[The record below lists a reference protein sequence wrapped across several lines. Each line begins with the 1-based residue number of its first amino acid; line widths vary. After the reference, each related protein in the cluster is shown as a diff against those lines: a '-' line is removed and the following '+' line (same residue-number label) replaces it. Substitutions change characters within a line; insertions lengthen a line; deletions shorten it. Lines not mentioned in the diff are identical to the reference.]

1 MRPEDWAE
9 RNDGLL
15 NAEAK
20 ENGGLSRDQIKRRRS
35 TDRYRAV
42 RRNVD
47 AIAGAPQT
55 WKQQVRAVA
64 LTCGSRVMIAHC
76 TAARLLGATV
86 EDDGTIHVMGS
97 ISRMVRLQGVTCH
110 RSTTLEEGDL
120 VYRDGIACT
129 SPLRTVIDMSG
140 ALSVSALGKLVD
152 QFLRTHQLELEVLRE
167 RVGRLRP
174 APGRSMKKLRIILA
188 ARIPGYG
195 AGESDLE
202 GRIARI
208 IDRAGLERPAHQH
221 RVRYDA
227 NRYRIDFAWP
237 DRKLYLE
244 GNGFGFHRLSSDLD
258 KDAMRQNELVLDG
271 WTPIEIT
278 WRMSDALIAETIRRF
293 LCRV

>member
-9 RNDGLL
+9 RHDGLL
-15 NAEAK
+15 GPEAK
-20 ENGGLSRDQIKRRRS
+20 ANGGLSRDQIKRRRS

-64 LTCGSRVMIAHC
+64 LTCGSRVMVSHS

-86 EDDGTIHVMGS
+86 EDDGTIHVTGS
-97 ISRMVRLQGVTCH
+97 ISRLVRLEGVTCH
-110 RSTTLEEGDL
+110 RSTTLESDDL

-140 ALSVSALGKLVD
+140 ALSVNTLGKLVD
-152 QFLRTHQLELEVLRE
+152 HLLRGHHFELEALRD
-167 RVGRLRP
+167 RVDRSRP
-174 APGRSMKKLRIILA
+174 APGRSIKKLRIVLA
-188 ARIPGYG
+188 ARIPGYNP
-195 AGESDLE
+195 GESDLE

-208 IDRAGLERPAHQH
+208 IDRAGLPRPTQQH

-227 NRYRIDFAWP
+227 VRYRIDFAWP

-258 KDAMRQNELVLDG
+258 KEATRQNDLVLDG

-278 WRMSDALIAETIRRF
+278 WRMSDTLISDTDRRF
-293 LCRV
+293 LARV